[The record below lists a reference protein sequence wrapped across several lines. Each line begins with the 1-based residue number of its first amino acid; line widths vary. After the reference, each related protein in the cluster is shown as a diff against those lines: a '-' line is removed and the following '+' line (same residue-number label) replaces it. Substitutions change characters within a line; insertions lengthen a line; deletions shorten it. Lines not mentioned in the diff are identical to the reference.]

1 MSEPLFAVAVHEA
14 VAFGTGVVLVDDRPP
29 PVDHLAL
36 DLDRARRS
44 GVDTDV
50 ERGGVVLVARFLV
63 ELEHPNEHR
72 GNDLGDRDAVFFDQA
87 EVVDR
92 VEPLHHDDGAAGDV
106 RAHGESQWSSVVER
120 RRREIARLLVGP
132 EEEGEQTCDTGTGLL
147 ERCLG
152 NGREHSLRSAGRAG
166 TVEHVH
172 ACGAVL
178 ERGGRGV
185 GDGVLVG
192 VVAVDCASHREPQLD
207 VGHLVAQL
215 RSLVGF
221 VRRGDE
227 DPRPAVVD
235 DVRHLV
241 GGEAAAH
248 RRVDEP
254 GVVRAPAQHEEAS
267 VVLEAERNVVARLQ
281 SDTSE
286 QVREAVGLLVEFGVG
301 DDLVGVGHDDGRVIR
316 TGRSVMSGVQGGS
329 SGVGAREPSA
339 TPVTRGS
346 CQTVKPPSTS
356 RC

>member
-1 MSEPLFAVAVHEA
+1 MPDSS
-14 VAFGTGVVLVDDRPP
+14 
-29 PVDHLAL
+29 
-36 DLDRARRS
+36 S
-44 GVDTDV
+44 GVSGT
-50 ERGGVVLVARFLV
+50 
-63 ELEHPNEHR
+63 
-72 GNDLGDRDAVFFDQA
+72 
-87 EVVDR
+87 
-92 VEPLHHDDGAAGDV
+92 
-106 RAHGESQWSSVVER
+106 
-120 RRREIARLLVGP
+120 VGSTP
-132 EEEGEQTCDTGTGLL
+132 
-147 ERCLG
+147 
-152 NGREHSLRSAGRAG
+152 RSAGRAG
-166 TVEHVH
+166 AVEHVH

-215 RSLVGF
+215 GGLVGL

-248 RRVDEP
+248 RGVDES
-254 GVVRAPAQHEEAS
+254 GVVRAPAQHEEAG
-267 VVLEAERNVVARLQ
+267 VVLEAEGDVVAWLQ
-281 SDTSE
+281 SDVAE

-316 TGRSVMSGVQGGS
+316 SGRSVMSGVQDGS

-346 CQTVKPPSTS
+346 RQTVKPPSTS
-356 RC
+356 RCCPVMNFARCDARKQTASAISAADPNRRMAILARAVERGLVEIARRHQPLGHPVDEHAGPHRVGPNPETALFGGDPSDRASTAAFGIDDSPSRTG